1 MRLANLLLDLDGT
14 LTDPKVGI
22 TSGIRFA
29 LAQLAVEVPHADDLH
44 DWIGPPLKAQFGKFL
59 GSADEVLLDSAV
71 AHYRSY
77 FSVTG
82 LYENTL
88 YEGVPEALAGL
99 KEAGYRIFLATAKPR
114 VFAERILA
122 HFELSSYFDRIHG
135 SELDGR
141 LTDKRDL
148 VRHILETEAL
158 DPAETIIAGDRDHD
172 VIGGKANGI
181 FTASITYGY
190 GSLGELQAAGPERI
204 FGTLPQ
210 LVDFLIASRA
220 QSARQ
225 TL

>member
-1 MRLANLLLDLDGT
+1 MKLANLLLDLDGT

-29 LAQLAVEVPHADDLH
+29 LAQLAVEVPHTDELQ
-44 DWIGPPLKAQFGKFL
+44 DWIGPPLKAQFGRFL
-59 GSADEVLLDSAV
+59 GSADDVLLDSAV

-82 LYENTL
+82 LYENSV
-88 YEGVPEALAGL
+88 YEGVPDRLAEL
-99 KEAGYRIFLATAKPR
+99 KEAGFRIFLATSKPR

-122 HFELSSYFDRIHG
+122 HFGLSGYFNRIHG

-158 DPAETIIAGDRDHD
+158 DPAETIIVGDREHD

-190 GSLGELQAAGPERI
+190 GSLEELQAAGPERI
-204 FGTLPQ
+204 FGTLPE
-210 LVDFLIASRA
+210 LVDFLIASRRDPA
-220 QSARQ
+220 PR

>member
-29 LAQLAVEVPHADDLH
+29 LTQLAVEVPPADDLH

-59 GSADEVLLDSAV
+59 GSGDDVLLDSAV

-77 FSVTG
+77 FAVTG
-82 LYENTL
+82 LYENSV
-88 YEGVPEALAGL
+88 YEGVPEMLAEL
-99 KEAGYRIFLATAKPR
+99 KEAGLRIFLATSKPR
-114 VFAERILA
+114 VFAERILD
-122 HFELSSYFDRIHG
+122 HFGMSGYFDHIHG

-148 VRHILETEAL
+148 VRHILETEGL
-158 DPAETIIAGDRDHD
+158 DPARTIIVGDREHD

-181 FTASITYGY
+181 STASITYGY
-190 GSLGELQAAGPERI
+190 GSLAELQAAGPDRI
-204 FGTLPQ
+204 FDTLPE

-220 QSARQ
+220 DPAS
-225 TL
+225 LKP